1 MFGPMLY
8 LLQRCSRCIYLLPTV
23 WTWRSPRAYHELV
36 SVEFVSLMDYRV
48 AVLFLHICLFTK
60 GFKGIRLALQGVAVY
75 A

>member
-1 MFGPMLY
+1 
-8 LLQRCSRCIYLLPTV
+8 
-23 WTWRSPRAYHELV
+23 V